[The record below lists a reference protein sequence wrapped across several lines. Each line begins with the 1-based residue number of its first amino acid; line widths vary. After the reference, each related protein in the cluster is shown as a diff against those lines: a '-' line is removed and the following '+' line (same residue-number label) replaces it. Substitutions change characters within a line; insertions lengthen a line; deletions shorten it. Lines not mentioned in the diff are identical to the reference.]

1 MNELTERRF
10 TDRQLL
16 ELLLPLVVEQTLVML
31 VGMADTVMVSK
42 LGDAAV
48 SGVSLVDQICNVIIA
63 LLAALAT
70 GGAVVASQM
79 IGADRREDACRVSN
93 QLVLVVTGVALLIM
107 VPVLVFKRQLLGLM
121 FNKVEADVMNN
132 ALTYLNITAIS
143 YPFLAIYNAGT
154 ALYRSMNRSK
164 TTMKVSMLVNV
175 INIGGNALFVYG
187 LGSGVEGVA
196 IPTLVSRMTGAAC
209 MMMLLRDPHL
219 QIHLMPRAWKPRVSM
234 MKRILGIGIPN
245 GLENSLFQLGRLL
258 VVGVITAFGTVQI
271 TANAVAN
278 VMDSVG
284 VLPGQAMNLAII
296 TVVGQCVGAGDYR
309 QARYYIK
316 KLLIWA
322 YVGMAIVNIP
332 LLSALRWVLPIFKV
346 SGEALSLA
354 WTLVMIHN
362 GVAILLWPLAFVL
375 PNALRA
381 ASDVKYTMVV
391 AIASMAL
398 VRILFSYILG
408 LWMGWGA
415 IGVWIAMVLDWI
427 CRLACFVVRYH
438 GSKWETKAQ
447 IQRA

>member
-31 VGMADTVMVSK
+31 VGMADTIMVSK

-79 IGADRREDACRVSN
+79 IGANRREDACRVSN

-164 TTMKVSMLVNV
+164 TTMKVSMLVNI

-196 IPTLVSRMTGAAC
+196 IPTLVSRMTGAVC

-219 QIHLMPRAWKPRVSM
+219 QIHLMPRAWKPKVSM
-234 MKRILGIGIPN
+234 MKHILGIGIPN

-309 QARYYIK
+309 EARYYIK

-322 YVGMAIVNIP
+322 YIGMVIVNVP

-346 SGEALSLA
+346 SGSALDLA
-354 WTLVMIHN
+354 WTLVMIHD
-362 GVAILLWPLAFVL
+362 GVAVLLWPLAFVL

-391 AIASMAL
+391 AIVSMAL
-398 VRILFSYILG
+398 FRILFSYILG

-427 CRLACFVVRYH
+427 CRLTCFVARYH
-438 GSKWETKAQ
+438 GSKWETKAH

>member
-31 VGMADTVMVSK
+31 VGMADTIMVSK

-79 IGADRREDACRVSN
+79 IGANRREDACRVSN

-164 TTMKVSMLVNV
+164 TTMKVSMLVNI

-196 IPTLVSRMTGAAC
+196 IPTLVSRMTGAVC

-219 QIHLMPRAWKPRVSM
+219 QIHLMPRAWKPKVSM
-234 MKRILGIGIPN
+234 MKHILGIGIPN
-245 GLENSLFQLGRLL
+245 GLENSLFHLGRLL

-309 QARYYIK
+309 EARYYIK

-322 YVGMAIVNIP
+322 YIGMVIVNIP

-346 SGEALSLA
+346 SGAALDLA
-354 WTLVMIHN
+354 WTLVMIHD
-362 GVAILLWPLAFVL
+362 GVAVLLWPLAFVL

-391 AIASMAL
+391 AIVSMAL
-398 VRILFSYILG
+398 FRILFSYILG

-427 CRLACFVVRYH
+427 CRLTCFVARYH
-438 GSKWETKAQ
+438 GSKWETKAH

>member
-31 VGMADTVMVSK
+31 VGMADTIMVSK

-79 IGADRREDACRVSN
+79 IGANRREDACRVSN

-107 VPVLVFKRQLLGLM
+107 VPVLVFKRQMLGLM

-164 TTMKVSMLVNV
+164 TTMKVSMLVNI

-196 IPTLVSRMTGAAC
+196 IPTLVSRMTGAVC

-219 QIHLMPRAWKPRVSM
+219 QIHLMPRAWKPKVSM
-234 MKRILGIGIPN
+234 MKHILGIGIPN

-309 QARYYIK
+309 EARYYIK

-322 YVGMAIVNIP
+322 YIGMVIVNVP

-346 SGEALSLA
+346 SGSALDLA
-354 WTLVMIHN
+354 WTLVMIHD
-362 GVAILLWPLAFVL
+362 GVAVLLWPLAFVL

-391 AIASMAL
+391 AIVSMAL
-398 VRILFSYILG
+398 FRILFSYILG

-427 CRLACFVVRYH
+427 CRLTCFVARYH
-438 GSKWETKAQ
+438 GSKWETKAH

>member
-1 MNELTERRF
+1 MNDLRF
-10 TDRQLL
+10 SDRQLRD
-16 ELLLPLVVEQTLVML
+16 LLLPLVVEQALVML

-79 IGADRREDACRVSN
+79 IGANRRDDACRVSN
-93 QLVLVVTGVALLIM
+93 QLVLVVSGVALAIM
-107 VPVLVFKRQLLGLM
+107 VPVLAFRQQLLSLM
-121 FNKVEADVMNN
+121 FQQVEPDVMSN
-132 ALTYLNITAIS
+132 ALTYLEITAIS
-143 YPFLAIYNAGT
+143 YPFIAIYNAGT
-154 ALYRSMNRSK
+154 ALYRSMNRSN

-196 IPTLVSRMTGAAC
+196 IPTLVSRMTGAVC
-209 MMMLLRDPHL
+209 MMLLLRDRHL
-219 QIHLMPRAWKPRVSM
+219 QLHLMPGAWKPNLQM
-234 MKRILGIGIPN
+234 MKHILGIGIPN

-278 VMDSVG
+278 VMDSIG

-296 TVVGQCVGAGDYR
+296 TVVGQCVGAGDYK

-316 KLLIWA
+316 KLLLWA
-322 YVGMAIVNIP
+322 YIGTWMVNIP
-332 LLSALRWVLPIFKV
+332 LLSLLRVILPIFKV
-346 SGEALSLA
+346 SGDALNLA
-354 WTLVMIHN
+354 WILIMMHN
-362 GVAILLWPLAFVL
+362 GVASLLWPLAFVL

-398 VRILFSYILG
+398 FRILFSYILG
-408 LWMGWGA
+408 LWFGWGA
-415 IGVWIAMVLDWI
+415 IGVWLAMILDWI
-427 CRLACFVVRYH
+427 CRLTCFILRYR
-438 GSKWETKAQ
+438 GTKWEMKAQ
-447 IQRA
+447 IRRA

>member
-10 TDRQLL
+10 TDHQLL

-79 IGADRREDACRVSN
+79 IGANRREDACRVSN

-121 FNKVEADVMNN
+121 FNKVEIDVMNN

-196 IPTLVSRMTGAAC
+196 IPTLVSRMTGAVC
-209 MMMLLRDPHL
+209 MMLLLRDPHL
-219 QIHLMPRAWKPRVSM
+219 QIHLMLRAWKPRFSM
-234 MKRILGIGIPN
+234 IKRILGIGVPN

-271 TANAVAN
+271 TANVVAN

-322 YVGMAIVNIP
+322 YIGMAIVNIP
-332 LLSALRWVLPIFKV
+332 LLCALRWVLPIFKV
-346 SGEALSLA
+346 SGSALDLA
-354 WTLVMIHN
+354 WTLVMIHD
-362 GVAILLWPLAFVL
+362 GVAVLLWPLAFVL

-398 VRILFSYILG
+398 FRILFSYILG
-408 LWMGWGA
+408 LWLGWGA

-427 CRLACFVVRYH
+427 CRLTCFMVRYH
-438 GSKWETKAQ
+438 GSKWETRAQ
-447 IQRA
+447 IQCA

>member
-31 VGMADTVMVSK
+31 VGMADTIMVSK

-79 IGADRREDACRVSN
+79 IGANRREDACRVSN

-164 TTMKVSMLVNV
+164 TTMKVSMLVNI

-196 IPTLVSRMTGAAC
+196 IPTLVSRVTGAVC
-209 MMMLLRDPHL
+209 MMLLLRDPHL
-219 QIHLMPRAWKPRVSM
+219 QIHLMPRAWKPKVSM
-234 MKRILGIGIPN
+234 MKHILGIGIPN

-309 QARYYIK
+309 EARYYIK

-322 YVGMAIVNIP
+322 YIGMVIVNIP

-346 SGEALSLA
+346 SGAALDLA
-354 WTLVMIHN
+354 WTLVMIHD
-362 GVAILLWPLAFVL
+362 GVAVLLWPLAFVL

-391 AIASMAL
+391 AIVSMAL
-398 VRILFSYILG
+398 FRILFSYILG

-427 CRLACFVVRYH
+427 CRLTCFVARYH
-438 GSKWETKAQ
+438 GSKWETKAH